1 MTRERIIWVGG
12 SVLAV
17 ATGLVLAHRLGLPP
31 PAGDVESFRRLFW
44 EVRGLDLLAQVALVL
59 TGALGIA
66 ALLPRER
73 EEDGDA

>member
-1 MTRERIIWVGG
+1 MTRERIIWIGG

-31 PAGDVESFRRLFW
+31 PDGDVEPFRRWFW

-66 ALLPRER
+66 ALLPRDR
-73 EEDGDA
+73 EEDEDA